1 MTNAAVS
8 NVSYILGANKIENL
22 IVEGTAAAVIAK
34 GTPLSY
40 NKLTGRYKVYPGGV
54 ETIEAI
60 CAIETTIPDA
70 GYIETICS
78 VAGLFNGAALVL
90 PSGVT
95 LDVVQKSSAA
105 AIAIAAKTGGNTGTG
120 VAGTVTQ
127 GSLAKAGTYRLVC
140 INASVSGSEVFACF
154 DPEGNR
160 LADLT
165 VGVAYNNGHFAVT
178 IADGYT
184 DFVINDGF
192 TVIPQVNA
200 AGSPRMLMAAKGMLT
215 DDVVQIKS

>member
-1 MTNAAVS
+1 MTESVS

-22 IVEGTAAAVIAK
+22 IVEGIAAAVIAK
-34 GTPLSY
+34 GTPLSF

-60 CAIETTIPDA
+60 CAVETTIPGA
-70 GYIETICS
+70 GYIETIAS

-105 AIAIAAKTGGNTGTG
+105 AIAIAVKTGGNIGTG
-120 VAGTVTQ
+120 VAGSVTQ
-127 GSLAKAGTYRLVC
+127 GDLAKAGTYRLVC
-140 INASVSGSEVFACF
+140 INAAVSGSEVFACY

-165 VGVAYNNGHFAVT
+165 VGVAYDNGHFAVT

-184 DFVINDGF
+184 DFVANDGF

-215 DDVVQIKS
+215 DDVVQMKS